1 MAQQSIN
8 STSFKIIKF
17 ISRTIIALSVTTFA
31 LIMLQ
36 LTAYVNELPET
47 IRNLVILL
55 PINNVDFLFASIAA
69 GVISYFAFRV
79 YESFQLDKLWQPWE
93 YPNYDQRV
101 EKSLSWSP
109 IKKSGYQ
116 TKLHQLV
123 EPTSSQVQL
132 KLRKSVIIEII
143 VSQILFL
150 GTFSLILIV
159 YELIEGLVLVAVFAL
174 LVSRN
179 TLRVLKYAGTPRNF
193 DKLTGYYWQGDES
206 LTQIEQIKQTKDATL
221 LSDIIGI
228 QIIEEEVGM
237 GESRTT
243 SYELN
248 LILKSNHRINIT
260 DHANKKAIISN
271 ANGLSNFL
279 NVPVYIR

>member
-123 EPTSSQVQL
+123 EPTPSQVQL

-237 GESRTT
+237 GESRTH
-243 SYELN
+243 
-248 LILKSNHRINIT
+248 ILKRYCYT
-260 DHANKKAIISN
+260 
-271 ANGLSNFL
+271 LS
-279 NVPVYIR
+279 